1 MGIHSQAVEAAIEA
15 GRGRLTRADEPLLEL
30 ARTLARQVDD
40 AGSEG
45 PGTRL
50 AGTYLTVVRTLMA
63 RFGRL
68 VPDERTDEASRAL
81 ARLRSANASRCK

>member
-1 MGIHSQAVEAAIEA
+1 MGVHSQAVEAAIHA
-15 GRGRLTRADEPLLEL
+15 GAERLTRADEPLLEL

-40 AGSEG
+40 AGPDG

-63 RFGRL
+63 RFASL
-68 VPDERTDEASRAL
+68 PPERATDEVGLAL
-81 ARLRSANASRCK
+81 ARLRSNASRIG